1 LKESIQRQMT
11 IEEIF
16 RHNPGKSQQLAEE
29 LARSGLHCAGCSASA
44 WETLEAGMAGH
55 GMNETEIT
63 ALVGRLNQ
71 ILDNPEDQSTICLT
85 EKAAEKF
92 REILA
97 EENKSGWGLRFGIN
111 SSGCCGGEYFLDY
124 SQKARSDDTI
134 FESYGIQIHVQ
145 QKSAPQ
151 LLGTIID
158 YVDGKH
164 GAGFKISN
172 PSCSGCCQGHSHNC
186 CS

>member
-1 LKESIQRQMT
+1 MT

-16 RHNPGKSQQLAEE
+16 RRNPNQSQKLAEE
-29 LARSGLHCAGCSASA
+29 LAHSGLHCAGCSASA

-55 GMNETEIT
+55 GMSEPEIT
-63 ALVGRLNQ
+63 ALVERLNR
-71 ILDNPEDQSTICLT
+71 ILDVPTDQSTISLN
-85 EKAAEKF
+85 EKAAQKL
-92 REILA
+92 RELLA
-97 EENKSGWGLRFGIN
+97 EENKAGWALRFGVN
-111 SSGCCGGEYFLDY
+111 SSNCCGGEYFLDY

-134 FESYGIQIHVQ
+134 FESHGIQIHVN

-158 YVDGKH
+158 FVEGKH

-172 PSCSGCCQGHSHNC
+172 PSCNGCCQGHSHNC